1 MDIMDKMEFNGI
13 KNNFSIDQIYSFIR
27 FKIVTGEYPPGSR
40 INMKKISGNFG
51 TSRIPI
57 RDVVHRLS
65 GEGLIQKGSNN
76 RFVVTPL
83 TESDIRETYELRG
96 ILEGYLAKQ
105 AAANFGEED
114 LGFLEE
120 NLKQQ
125 ERERNNIE
133 KYIQLNT
140 EFHEYFFKATPNSK
154 FINILRRLKDYQY
167 RFDRINWITH
177 GSFFVNLTFD
187 QHREILDAVK
197 KRNGELAE
205 KIIKLHMNTG
215 VEFLVKALKEKN
227 LLF

>member
-1 MDIMDKMEFNGI
+1 MNKFPPDE
-13 KNNFSIDQIYSFIR
+13 IYSFIR
-27 FKIVTGEYPPGSR
+27 FKIVAGEYPPGSR
-40 INMKKISGNFG
+40 INVKKISETFG

-57 RDVVHRLS
+57 RDVVNRLS

-105 AAANFGEED
+105 ATANFREED

-140 EFHEYFFKATPNSK
+140 EFHEYFFKATQNNK
-154 FINILRRLKDYQY
+154 FIHILKRLKDYQY

-177 GSFFVNLTFD
+177 GSFFVNLTLE
-187 QHREILDAVK
+187 QHREIFDSVK
-197 KRNGELAE
+197 KGNGEFAE
-205 KIIKLHMNTG
+205 RLIKLHMNTG

-227 LLF
+227 ILI